1 MAYTEFVLKFAEMQN
16 AIFLSKGGSQ
26 MKKRIA
32 ALVLCLALVFAL
44 AACGEAAPATE
55 SAAPTERC
63 GYAGEHL

>member
-1 MAYTEFVLKFAEMQN
+1 
-16 AIFLSKGGSQ
+16 

-55 SAAPTERC
+55 SAGGERKYQC
-63 GYAGEHL
+63 QAQYQRGYSLFHL